1 MEQSRNIHI
10 FAGGP
15 PVLRDEAISS
25 FVGIASGRD
34 RPCNDIDFPIFMN
47 SSDFNAYKSRYR
59 AAIRKVLSETER
71 GRLDEA
77 GFPAYSHPNPVIN
90 WLFWQRL
97 RTAMNHIEHSA
108 PYDTVLDFGCG
119 SGVML
124 PFLAQHSRHVTALDI
139 DLHPL
144 ERVRQYIPLA
154 ANVEVIDATQSPI
167 TQLAPNSFILINAL
181 DVLEHV
187 DDLPGTLTQLMNLLK
202 PDGQLVVSGPTEN
215 ILYQIGRS
223 LAGPEYSGEYHER
236 GIAEIKRELR
246 RLARVKHIATLY
258 HPIPLFEVFTAY
270 KN

>member
-1 MEQSRNIHI
+1 
-10 FAGGP
+10 
-15 PVLRDEAISS
+15 
-25 FVGIASGRD
+25 
-34 RPCNDIDFPIFMN
+34 MN
-47 SSDFNAYKSRYR
+47 LAEFNAYKSRYR
-59 AAIRKVLSETER
+59 AAIRKVLSESER

-77 GFPAYSHPNPVIN
+77 GFPAYSYPNLIIN

-97 RTAMNHIEHSA
+97 RTAMNHIQKFA
-108 PYDTVLDFGCG
+108 PHESILDFGCG

-124 PFLAQHSRHVTALDI
+124 PFLARHSRHVTAIDI

-144 ERVRQYIPLA
+144 ERVRRYIPLA

-167 TQLAPNSFILINAL
+167 SQLAPNSFILINAL

-202 PDGQLVVSGPTEN
+202 PGGQLVVSGPTEN
-215 ILYQIGRS
+215 ILYRIGRK

-236 GIAEIKRELR
+236 GIAEIRRELR
-246 RLARVKHIATLY
+246 RLGRVEHIATLY